1 MKPVLPVINIRKGM
15 VTPMAKM
22 NVIFDRCKGCELCT
36 TACPKQIVAI
46 QHEKRNKEGVFTAYC
61 TDDDACIGCAMCA
74 MMCPDCAIVIESY
87 SERIVFI
94 GKGFNERQRGTR

>member
-1 MKPVLPVINIRKGM
+1 VRRGKFAPESALPDQRHRIPGNHEWKGM

-74 MMCPDCAIVIESY
+74 MMCPDCAIVIES
-87 SERIVFI
+87 
-94 GKGFNERQRGTR
+94 

>member
-1 MKPVLPVINIRKGM
+1 MLRISLQFFAHKKG
-15 VTPMAKM
+15 VG
-22 NVIFDRCKGCELCT
+22 CKGCELCT

-74 MMCPDCAIVIESY
+74 MMCPDCAIVIES
-87 SERIVFI
+87 
-94 GKGFNERQRGTR
+94 